1 VYAPDAPRRKHPPPF
16 RARNGRIGPVK
27 RLLAPIALAAALL
40 AAAPAPGAGYAS
52 LLQPLVTPVTDRLA
66 TASDPREA
74 RDLGRAL
81 TILAQLR
88 DGLPS
93 DLRHGRRLARVLD
106 RRFAQDAMIDPAL
119 EACWTDLRQGPLDER
134 AELAAWAG
142 RSGSDRGELAIA
154 RGLARFDLLFPMG
167 DTMPTRARAA
177 GAWLRA
183 LRAVERARRI
193 ADLGAPPLAPPPF
206 AGLAPDFSLD
216 DVNPNSPGL
225 GEPVSPRDLPGTVT
239 AWYFTRLT

>member
-1 VYAPDAPRRKHPPPF
+1 MRH
-16 RARNGRIGPVK
+16 I
-27 RLLAPIALAAALL
+27 LSPIALAAALL

-88 DGLPS
+88 DDLPS

-119 EACWTDLRQGPLDER
+119 EACWTDLRQGPIDER

-167 DTMPTRARAA
+167 DAMPTRARAA

-193 ADLGAPPLAPPPF
+193 ADLDAPPLAPPPF